1 MKFSDRITI
10 IEVKLK
16 YLEKLMYMVIVGV
29 GANLG
34 INFI

>member
-1 MKFSDRITI
+1 MKLNERITV

-16 YLEKLMYMVIVGV
+16 YLEKLMYMVIAGV